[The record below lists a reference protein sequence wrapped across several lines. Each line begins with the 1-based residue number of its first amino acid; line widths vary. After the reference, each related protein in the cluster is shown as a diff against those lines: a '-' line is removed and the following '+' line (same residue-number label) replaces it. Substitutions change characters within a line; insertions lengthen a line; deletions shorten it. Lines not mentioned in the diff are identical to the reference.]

1 MVLEQAVLPAEM
13 AVAEPAVPDDALRYL
28 LALLV
33 RAADLLGGHA
43 AAHGHDEVEC

>member
-13 AVAEPAVPDDALRYL
+13 AIAEPAVAHDALGNL

-33 RAADLLGGHA
+33 RAADLLRWHA